1 MVEFLLRKCQTSAK
15 FQYAIFMELTSQFN
29 QIKEN
34 QKKILDRLELLEN
47 NDAGPSGFATAD
59 ILTEPIDTMERFDEE
74 ENVLNSSKAARFRK
88 ITQIKGVGGSTPR
101 RLVKNVLDSI
111 MTQSLQSYFSK
122 DGIKG
127 KRKFVATTLYKCLK
141 TLISEKDGFDVGNI
155 EALVG
160 DLLKRA
166 MPKL

>member
-1 MVEFLLRKCQTSAK
+1 MSNKQ

-74 ENVLNSSKAARFRK
+74 ENVLNFSKAARFRK
-88 ITQIKGVGGSTPR
+88 ITQKKGVGGSTPR

-111 MTQSLQSYFSK
+111 MTQSLQSCFSK

-127 KRKFVATTLYKCLK
+127 KQKFVATTLYKCLK
-141 TLISEKDGFDVGNI
+141 KALISEKDGFDVGNI

-166 MPKL
+166 MPKLQKEGIK

>member
-1 MVEFLLRKCQTSAK
+1 MVEFLLRKCQTS
-15 FQYAIFMELTSQFN
+15 
-29 QIKEN
+29 EN

-59 ILTEPIDTMERFDEE
+59 ILTEPIDAMKRLDEE

-101 RLVKNVLDSI
+101 RLVKNVLDSKI
-111 MTQSLQSYFSK
+111 TQSLQSCFSK

-127 KRKFVATTLYKCLK
+127 KRKFIATTLYKYLK
-141 TLISEKDGFDVGNI
+141 KALISEKYGFDVGNI

-166 MPKL
+166 MPKLKKEEVK